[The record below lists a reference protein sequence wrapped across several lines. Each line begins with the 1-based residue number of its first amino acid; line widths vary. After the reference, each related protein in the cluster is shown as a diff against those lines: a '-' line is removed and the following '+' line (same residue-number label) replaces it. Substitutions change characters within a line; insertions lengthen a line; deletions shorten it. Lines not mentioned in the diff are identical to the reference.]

1 MRDYYDLFSKV
12 VRDVKPSGIRRFF
25 GIAAEIPDVISL
37 GVGEPDFATPLS
49 VRQAGITS
57 LEAGQTTY
65 TANAGIRE
73 LQQSI
78 SAYLKRRFDMHYNP
92 DQALVTVGGS
102 EGIDLAIRAFVE
114 PGDEV
119 LIPEPCFVAF
129 DALVRFNNG
138 IPVPIVTKAEDEFRL
153 TPEALRAAI
162 TPKTKMLIFSY
173 PTNPTG
179 GVMRREHMEE
189 IAAVLRE
196 TDIIVLSDEI
206 YAEFTYAGDEHVS
219 ISTLPGMYER
229 TILVG
234 GFSKAYAMTGWRL
247 GYVCAPQPITDM
259 MGRIHQYALM
269 CAPTTSQ
276 NAAIEALKPHND
288 AEVAK
293 MREAYDQRR
302 KMMVTRLNAM
312 GLTCFDPHGAFYLF
326 PSIQSTGMTSM
337 EFCEALLNAKKVAL
351 IPGNAFGA
359 CGEGYVRIC
368 YCYSIEHLTEA
379 MDRTEQ
385 FLKEIRHPRQ

>member
-1 MRDYYDLFSKV
+1 MREYHDLFSKV

-37 GVGEPDFATPLS
+37 GVGEPDFMTPLS
-49 VRQAGITS
+49 IRQAGIAS

-92 DQALVTVGGS
+92 DQTLVTVGGS

-138 IPVPIVTKAEDEFRL
+138 IPVPIVTKAEDDFRL
-153 TPEALRAAI
+153 TPQALRAAI
-162 TPKTKMLIFSY
+162 TPKTKLLVFPY

-179 GVMRREHMEE
+179 GVMRCGHLEE
-189 IAAVLRE
+189 IAAVLRD

-247 GYVCAPQPITDM
+247 GYVCAPRPITDM
-259 MGRIHQYALM
+259 LNKIHQYALM

-276 NAAIEALKPHND
+276 NAAIEALKPQND

-293 MREAYDQRR
+293 MRASYDERR
-302 KMMVTRLNAM
+302 KIVVDRLNAM
-312 GLTCFDPHGAFYLF
+312 GLDCFDPHGAFYVF
-326 PSIQSTGMTSM
+326 PSIKSTGMTSM
-337 EFCEALLNAKKVAL
+337 EFCEALLKAKKVAM
-351 IPGNAFGA
+351 IPGDAFGA

-368 YCYSIEHLTEA
+368 YCYSIEQLTKA

-385 FLKEIRHPRQ
+385 FLKEIQ